1 MKSKR
6 FNVSI
11 SHKIK
16 PFRKTIVV
24 DSDKSQSIR
33 AFLIGSI
40 SHNISTAKNVLESDD
55 VLSTINCLKKLNVK
69 IVKKSSKN
77 YEIYGKG
84 LGSFFCKKNTL
95 LDLGNSGTGLR
106 LLCSIL
112 ATTPNIDLKL
122 TGDSS
127 LKKRNMSKLIKLM
140 NEFGA
145 EFFPKKKYF
154 LPLRMVSSEM
164 PIGINFTAGVSSQIK
179 SAVVLAGLN
188 SYGKTVITEN
198 EKSRDHTENILSNS
212 SDVIKIKNILKKKRI
227 ITIFGKRFLKPI
239 NINIP
244 GDPSSAAFFAAL
256 TLLNKN
262 SFLKIKNVGLN
273 PTRVGFFEIMKNAGA
288 KIIFK
293 NIKKKI
299 NEPFGDIYIKSSKLK
314 PLRISKK
321 LYVKSVDEF
330 PIMFVIAAMTPGVSI
345 LEVDSENLKN
355 KESDR
360 IIEMQKIL
368 KQIGVRCLVSKDK
381 IKIFGKSQLQLKNKI
396 INVPDLNDHRI
407 CMSAFILGL
416 LGFKSK
422 IKNFNTQVN
431 SSSPSF
437 LKISKYIGGKFEIKQ
452 T

>member
-1 MKSKR
+1 
-6 FNVSI
+6 
-11 SHKIK
+11 
-16 PFRKTIVV
+16 
-24 DSDKSQSIR
+24 
-33 AFLIGSI
+33 
-40 SHNISTAKNVLESDD
+40 
-55 VLSTINCLKKLNVK
+55 
-69 IVKKSSKN
+69 
-77 YEIYGKG
+77 
-84 LGSFFCKKNTL
+84 
-95 LDLGNSGTGLR
+95 
-106 LLCSIL
+106 
-112 ATTPNIDLKL
+112 
-122 TGDSS
+122 
-127 LKKRNMSKLIKLM
+127 M

-227 ITIFGKRFLKPI
+227 ITIFGKKFLKPI

-273 PTRVGFFEIMKNAGA
+273 PTRIGFFEIMKNAGA

-396 INVPDLNDHRI
+396 IIVPDLNDHRI

>member
-1 MKSKR
+1 
-6 FNVSI
+6 
-11 SHKIK
+11 
-16 PFRKTIVV
+16 
-24 DSDKSQSIR
+24 
-33 AFLIGSI
+33 
-40 SHNISTAKNVLESDD
+40 
-55 VLSTINCLKKLNVK
+55 
-69 IVKKSSKN
+69 
-77 YEIYGKG
+77 
-84 LGSFFCKKNTL
+84 
-95 LDLGNSGTGLR
+95 
-106 LLCSIL
+106 
-112 ATTPNIDLKL
+112 
-122 TGDSS
+122 
-127 LKKRNMSKLIKLM
+127 
-140 NEFGA
+140 
-145 EFFPKKKYF
+145 
-154 LPLRMVSSEM
+154 
-164 PIGINFTAGVSSQIK
+164 
-179 SAVVLAGLN
+179 
-188 SYGKTVITEN
+188 
-198 EKSRDHTENILSNS
+198 
-212 SDVIKIKNILKKKRI
+212 
-227 ITIFGKRFLKPI
+227 
-239 NINIP
+239 
-244 GDPSSAAFFAAL
+244 
-256 TLLNKN
+256 
-262 SFLKIKNVGLN
+262 
-273 PTRVGFFEIMKNAGA
+273 MKNAGA

-396 INVPDLNDHRI
+396 ISVPDLNDHRI

>member
-1 MKSKR
+1 MNSKR

-11 SHKIK
+11 THKIK

-40 SHNISTAKNVLESDD
+40 SHNISKANNVLESDD

-69 IVKKSSKN
+69 IIKISPKK

-84 LGSFFCKKNTL
+84 LGSFFCKKNTVL
-95 LDLGNSGTGLR
+95 NLGNSGTGLR

-112 ATTPNIDLKL
+112 ATTPDIDLKL

-140 NEFGA
+140 NEFSA

-179 SAVVLAGLN
+179 SAVALAGLN
-188 SYGKTVITEN
+188 SYGNTVITEN

-212 SDVIKIKNILKKKRI
+212 SKIIKIKTFFKKKRV
-227 ITIFGKRFLKPI
+227 ITIFGKKYLKPI

-273 PTRVGFFEIMKNAGA
+273 PTRIGFFEIMKNAGA
-288 KIIFK
+288 KIKFK
-293 NIKKKI
+293 NIKKKN
-299 NEPFGDIYIKSSKLK
+299 NEPFGDIYIESSKLR
-314 PLRISKK
+314 PLRISKN
-321 LYVKSVDEF
+321 LYVKCVDEF
-330 PIMFVIAAMTPGVSI
+330 PIMFVVAAMTPGTSI

-360 IIEMQKIL
+360 IVEMQKIL
-368 KQIGVRCLVSKDK
+368 KQIGIKSLVNKDK
-381 IKIFGKSQLQLKNKI
+381 IKIFGKSQLHFKNEI
-396 INVPDLNDHRI
+396 INIPDLTDHRI

-437 LKISKYIGGKFEIKQ
+437 LKITKYIGGKFEIKKS
-452 T
+452 